1 MKFKIYTD
9 TSVFGGCYD
18 EEFSKWSMKLIDEF
32 KNGKNIL
39 VLSDLTLKEI
49 EESPRHVRDI
59 IKSIPKNYIEYA
71 LLDDEAKALAQ
82 KYILEKAVSQR
93 YLVDAQHIAIATI
106 NKVDLLVSWNFKHI
120 VNITKIRLYNA
131 ANLKCGYSMIEIRS
145 PQEVI

>member
-1 MKFKIYTD
+1 MKFNIYTD

-82 KYILEKAVSQR
+82 KYIL
-93 YLVDAQHIAIATI
+93 
-106 NKVDLLVSWNFKHI
+106 
-120 VNITKIRLYNA
+120 
-131 ANLKCGYSMIEIRS
+131 
-145 PQEVI
+145 

>member
-59 IKSIPKNYIEYA
+59 INSIPKNYIEYA
-71 LLDDEAKALAQ
+71 LLDDDAKALAQ
-82 KYILEKAVSQR
+82 KYIFEKAVSQR

-120 VNITKIRLYNA
+120 VNISKIRLYNA
-131 ANLKCGYSMIEIRS
+131 VNLN
-145 PQEVI
+145 VATL